1 MDLLWFLLFIV
12 IGRWAWTARR
22 DARNAAALIE
32 RLQRDLRLLEGSVER
47 LRTGGVAQQSPAS
60 ADTSSSAASAPPV
73 RPAERESL
81 VARTQEASGAQPT
94 PSVGMTV
101 GAAPASTAGQH
112 GAFTA
117 AETAPSGAAT
127 AAGADAVRAG
137 APGTDALGADA
148 AAAAAAT
155 AAATAAG
162 AGAMGASVAAAGPV
176 AAGDKAA
183 APAGGPAGR
192 GERADAGS
200 EREATRERDAARE
213 REAAGAGGRKPPVEP
228 PAWLRAAR
236 RWLFEG
242 NLVAKIGLLVLFIGV
257 SFLLKYA
264 AARVTVPIELR
275 LAGIVLADLAAL
287 AWAWRI
293 RDSSKSVSL
302 PLQGTCMAVLM
313 LVTFGAFRLY
323 HLIPG
328 SMAFALLF
336 LLTLG
341 TCLLA
346 VLQNA
351 QWLAIFGI
359 VGGFAAP
366 ILASTGGG
374 SHIALFSYYAVLN
387 AGVLAI
393 ALKRSWRALNL
404 LGFAFTFAIGTAW
417 GVLRYEPADYLSVQ
431 AFLALFF
438 LYYVGIA
445 VAYAR
450 LQAPR
455 LRSYV
460 DGTLVFGTPMLAA
473 SLQFPLVKDMAF
485 GMAYSALALALF
497 YVTLA
502 MTLARRRAVYGML
515 VDAFIALAVVFGT
528 LAIPFALDGRWTS
541 AAWALEGAGIVWI
554 GLRQRQPL
562 AWGFGLLVQLGAW
575 ASFIGSVSGIDHEAA
590 LHSNLW
596 LGFLLLAISAF
607 LMATRFRAQH
617 EEASPLLQGLAAVF
631 LAGAAVWLVGGAWT
645 EILLRTHGTAQA
657 NLLVASALVA
667 AALLGLIAQRMA
679 WALARGLAL
688 AAQWLGGA
696 ALLFLMVLQAELA
709 PVSTDLFAT
718 PFLGGLMILV
728 AGGFT
733 AWALMRH
740 GGDALRIPAQ
750 VALAW
755 SGAWWLLMVAPTL
768 SNWALAH
775 YEGGDSVRLD
785 LQWPAYCLLIALTT
799 PMWMTMARRLAW
811 PALRWA
817 ALPAWALF
825 ALSTMGMLI
834 QLYFDSMPGREFWT
848 AFAALWLLS
857 EWLMHSWP
865 PQGWT
870 IAPRALRVLHTL
882 RSAGPWLMIWPVA
895 SYWVSVALEGS
906 HADPAWSRF
915 LPAWLMMGVLAWTM
929 RRVRADAW
937 PVRPVADWYRTVL
950 LPLGCAW
957 SLLLV
962 AVWNL
967 SQDGAM
973 APLPYIPLANPL
985 DLTSI
990 FAMLLAI
997 AAYRLLEERLASRR
1011 PQLLVVLALAGYAW
1025 FNLAL
1030 LRTVSHYLDVPY
1042 TFDAMFASQFVQ
1054 AMLSLVWSVTAL
1066 VLMRQAARKQGRALW
1081 MAGAVL
1087 LGVVLAKLFLVDLS
1101 NVGGVERIVSFLG
1114 VGALMVGIGYLAPYP
1129 ADRGGPSQKEA
1140 A

>member
-1 MDLLWFLLFIV
+1 MDLLWFLLFVI
-12 IGRWAWTARR
+12 IGRWAWVARR
-22 DARNAAALIE
+22 DARNAGELAK
-32 RLQRDLRLLEGSVER
+32 RLQRDLKILEQTLER
-47 LRTGGVAQQSPAS
+47 VQARGGAEPAAPASLVSPMPQAQPTRPAHTAAPAQPAEREPEPASTRAETTPTAAASTPAS
-60 ADTSSSAASAPPV
+60 AASSAASEHPRTAERARPPV
-73 RPAERESL
+73 
-81 VARTQEASGAQPT
+81 
-94 PSVGMTV
+94 
-101 GAAPASTAGQH
+101 
-112 GAFTA
+112 
-117 AETAPSGAAT
+117 
-127 AAGADAVRAG
+127 
-137 APGTDALGADA
+137 
-148 AAAAAAT
+148 
-155 AAATAAG
+155 
-162 AGAMGASVAAAGPV
+162 
-176 AAGDKAA
+176 
-183 APAGGPAGR
+183 
-192 GERADAGS
+192 
-200 EREATRERDAARE
+200 
-213 REAAGAGGRKPPVEP
+213 PPREP
-228 PAWLRAAR
+228 PAWLTAVR

-275 LAGIVLADLAAL
+275 LAGIVLADLGAL

-293 RDSSKSVSL
+293 RHKSPAVSL

-313 LVTFGAFRLY
+313 LVCFGAFRIY

-328 SMAFALLF
+328 GMAFALLF

-366 ILASTGGG
+366 ILASSGGG
-374 SHIALFSYYAVLN
+374 SHIALFSYYALLN

-417 GVLRYEPADYLSVQ
+417 GVLRYEPQDYASVQ
-431 AFLALFF
+431 AFLILFF

-450 LQAPR
+450 LQAPQ
-455 LRSYV
+455 LKNYV

-485 GMAYSALALALF
+485 GMAYSALALGLF
-497 YVTLA
+497 YGVLA
-502 MTLARRRAVYGML
+502 MMLARRRAVFGML
-515 VDAFIALAVVFGT
+515 VDAFTALAVVFGT

-562 AWGFGLLVQLGAW
+562 AWGFGLLVQFGAW
-575 ASFIGSVSGIDHEAA
+575 VSFIGSVSGLDEQAA

-607 LMATRFRAQH
+607 LMATRFRAQRDDG
-617 EEASPLLQGLAAVF
+617 SPLQGGLGALF

-645 EILLRTHGTAQA
+645 EIVLRTQGTAQA

-667 AALLGLIAQRMA
+667 AALLGFIAQRMG
-679 WALARGLAL
+679 WALARGLAM
-688 AAQWLGGA
+688 AAQLLAGA
-696 ALLFLMVLQAELA
+696 VLLMLMLFQSNIA
-709 PVSTDLFAT
+709 PISPDLFAT
-718 PFLGGLMILV
+718 PFLGGLMILA

-740 GGDALRIPAQ
+740 GGDGLRAQ
-750 VALAW
+750 SHIVLGW
-755 SGAWWLLMVAPTL
+755 SVLWWLLMVAPTL

-775 YEGGDSVRLD
+775 YLGTSVIRRD
-785 LQWPAYCLLIALTT
+785 LQWPAYCLLIAATT
-799 PMWMTMARRLAW
+799 PLWMALARRLAW
-811 PALRWA
+811 PALRWS

-825 ALSTMGMLI
+825 ALTTVGMLGL
-834 QLYFDSMPGREFWT
+834 LYFAGMPDREFWA

-857 EWLMHSWP
+857 EWLLHSWP
-865 PQGWT
+865 QRGWQ
-870 IAPRALRVLHTL
+870 IVPAAQRVLHTL
-882 RSAGPWLMIWPVA
+882 RTAGPWLMIWPVTA
-895 SYWVSVALEGS
+895 YWIRRGLEGAD
-906 HADPAWSRF
+906 ADPAWASF
-915 LPAWLMMGVLAWTM
+915 LPAWLMMGALAWTM

-937 PVRPVADWYRTVL
+937 PVRPVAQWYRTVL
-950 LPLGCAW
+950 VPLGCAW

-967 SQDGAM
+967 TRDGAM
-973 APLPYIPLANPL
+973 APLPYVPLANPL

-990 FAMLLAI
+990 FALLLAI
-997 AAYRLLEERLASRR
+997 ACYRQLQDRLAGWRQ
-1011 PQLLVVLALAGYAW
+1011 QLLAAAALAGYAW

-1030 LRTVSHYLDVPY
+1030 LRAVSHYRDVPY
-1042 TFDAMFASQFVQ
+1042 NFDALFASQFVQ

-1066 VLMRQAARKQGRALW
+1066 LLMRHATRTQARKLW
-1081 MAGAVL
+1081 LAGAVL
-1087 LGVVLAKLFLVDLS
+1087 LGVVVAKLFLVDLS

-1129 ADRGGPSQKEA
+1129 ADRGGPSQQEA